1 MHVDWWCMLAHH
13 GLGLI
18 WLFTRLWSGMFN
30 VGYGTEI
37 LMAYA
42 AILAV
47 YQGGAQYIV
56 APV

>member
-1 MHVDWWCMLAHH
+1 MLAHH

-37 LMAYA
+37 VMAYA